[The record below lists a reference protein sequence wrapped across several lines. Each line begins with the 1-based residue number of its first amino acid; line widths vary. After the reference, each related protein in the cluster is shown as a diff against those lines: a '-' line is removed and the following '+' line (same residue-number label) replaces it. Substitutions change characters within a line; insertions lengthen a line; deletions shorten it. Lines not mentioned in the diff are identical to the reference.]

1 MATPHINAEPGDFAP
16 TVLMP
21 GDPLRAKYIAE
32 TFLDDAKLVCDVRNV
47 FGFTGSYR
55 GSRALDHGARDG
67 DSLGLDLL
75 LRAHGALR
83 RQAHHA
89 GRQLRHLP
97 PGCQAP
103 RHRHRHGR
111 LHRLRSQPDAV
122 HGPRPRR
129 PGELQPRPPRG
140 RASPKRAT
148 LPYHVGNIFSADLFY
163 TPQPEIFD
171 LMAKYQ
177 ILGVEMESAGLY
189 PLAAEHGVE
198 ALAVC
203 TVSDNI
209 RTHEAMSSADR
220 QTSFNEMIELALE
233 TAVAASARVNRK
245 DARDARHR
253 RDRISC
259 PGAGRDAW
267 FREHRPS
274 GTSDVPAPPNQRGR
288 SVVTGRASTTL
299 IERAAACFVAG

>member
-32 TFLDDAKLVCDVRNV
+32 NFLDDPKQVCDVRNV
-47 FGFTGSYR
+47 FGFTGSYK
-55 GSRALDHGARDG
+55 
-67 DSLGLDLL
+67 GLEISIM
-75 LRAHGALR
+75 AHGMGIPSASIYFSELMDHFGVTRIMRVGSCGTSHPDVKLRDIVIAMGASTDSGVNRTRFMGHDLAALASFNLVR
-83 RQAHHA
+83 
-89 GRQLRHLP
+89 
-97 PGCQAP
+97 
-103 RHRHRHGR
+103 
-111 LHRLRSQPDAV
+111 DAV
-122 HGPRPRR
+122 RIAEAR
-129 PGELQPRPPRG
+129 
-140 RASPKRAT
+140 S

-209 RTHEAMSSADR
+209 RTHEAMSSEDR
-220 QTSFNEMIELALE
+220 QTSFNQMIELALD
-233 TAVAASARVNRK
+233 TAMAASG
-245 DARDARHR
+245 D
-253 RDRISC
+253 
-259 PGAGRDAW
+259 
-267 FREHRPS
+267 
-274 GTSDVPAPPNQRGR
+274 
-288 SVVTGRASTTL
+288 
-299 IERAAACFVAG
+299 